1 MSAKRPPQAKIPT
14 LKLTT
19 PQGVALWP
27 KLSEPDTTFKDEGEY
42 QVTLVLPAEE
52 AQPLIDKA
60 EAHLALFIKEQS
72 ALIGKKNL
80 AKSNFSPVKDDLDK
94 DTEEPTGNKRL
105 SFKMKASAI
114 SKTGKKLDF
123 TPAVFDKFGKPTD
136 ANIGSGSLIRVNF
149 EARPYYTPTI
159 GAGLTF
165 QLIAVQ
171 VLEARGKGKPGTA
184 AECGF
189 DVADPETQADAFAD
203 SLESAAA
210 PNSGGDF

>member
-1 MSAKRPPQAKIPT
+1 MSAKTIRSPQAKIPT

-80 AKSNFSPVKDDLDK
+80 AKSNFSPTKDDLDR

-105 SFKMKASAI
+105 TFKMKASTVT
-114 SKTGKKLDF
+114 KTGKKLDF

-149 EARPYYTPTI
+149 EVRPYYVPTM
-159 GAGLTF
+159 GAGYSF
-165 QLIAVQ
+165 AIVAVQ
-171 VLEARGKGKPGTA
+171 VLEARGQHKPTNA
-184 AECGF
+184 
-189 DVADPETQADAFAD
+189 
-203 SLESAAA
+203 
-210 PNSGGDF
+210 